1 MKQAITILMLAC
13 CMMVIAQT
21 DTLINGHYTVVYSY
35 EHNVPILVSW
45 NLHKYDLM
53 GEGTRKGLNFRSDKR
68 LKRPRVSS
76 SDYRKSG
83 YQRGHMC
90 PAGDWLADG
99 QKMKATFLMSNIAPQ
114 APSLNTG
121 QWKQDEIL
129 TRYLALKF
137 DSVHIECAPIFNKNT
152 IRKIRKRNISIPDGY
167 WKSVRLIST
176 DSILFERYYHN
187 R

>member
-1 MKQAITILMLAC
+1 MKQTLTALMLAC
-13 CMMVIAQT
+13 CLACIAQT
-21 DTLINGHYTVVYSY
+21 DTLHNGHYTVVFSY
-35 EHNVPILVSW
+35 EHNIPIHVSW
-45 NLHKYDLM
+45 NLHKTDLL
-53 GEGTRKGLNFRSDKR
+53 GETSRKGLNFRSDKR

-76 SDYRKSG
+76 TDYSKSG

-90 PAGDWLADG
+90 PAGDWPSDA
-99 QKMKATFLMSNIAPQ
+99 QKMRATFLMSNIAPQ
-114 APSLNTG
+114 APSLNVG

-129 TRYLALKF
+129 TRYLALTY
-137 DSVHIECAPIFNKNT
+137 DSVHIECAPVFNKNT

-176 DSILFERYYHN
+176 DSILFERYYQN